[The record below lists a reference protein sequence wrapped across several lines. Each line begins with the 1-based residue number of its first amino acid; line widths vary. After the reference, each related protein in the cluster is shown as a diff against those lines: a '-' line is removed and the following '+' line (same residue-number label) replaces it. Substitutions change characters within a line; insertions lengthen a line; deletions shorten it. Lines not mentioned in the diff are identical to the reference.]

1 MLHFDTDYMR
11 GAHPAVMERLV
22 ETNLL
27 QTPGY
32 GADEYTAHARELI
45 LKACGLEDGKV
56 LFLAGGTQTNA
67 TVIDSVLAR
76 QEGVL
81 AVETSHI
88 NVHEA
93 GAVEATGHKVL
104 TVHSADGK
112 LKASDVKELVMAHY
126 ADTDHEHCVQ
136 PGMVYVSFPTETG
149 TLYSKKELE
158 QLSGIC
164 CELGLPLFIDGARL
178 GYGLMADGNDLTLP
192 EIARMCDVFTIGG
205 TKCGALFGE
214 AVVFTGN
221 ALGRD
226 FRYLIKQNGGM
237 LAKGR
242 LLGLQFLALLSDGIY
257 FEISKR
263 AGRLAMKVR
272 TALEAAGLELCSPC
286 TTNQQFVYMPV
297 PVLEK
302 LEEKYVFSVAP
313 CGREGWRLV
322 RICTSW
328 ATTDDADDALI
339 ADISACMEEK
349 I

>member
-1 MLHFDTDYMR
+1 MLHFECDYTE
-11 GAHPAVMERLV
+11 GAHPAVIEKICSTNMEQTCGYANDMYCEDARSLIRQLV
-22 ETNLL
+22 GI
-27 QTPGY
+27 PD
-32 GADEYTAHARELI
+32 ADVH
-45 LKACGLEDGKV
+45 
-56 LFLAGGTQTNA
+56 FLVGGTQSNR
-67 TVIDSVLAR
+67 TVISALLR
-76 QEGVL
+76 PHQGVV
-81 AVETSHI
+81 AATTGHI
-88 NVHEA
+88 AVHET
-93 GAVEATGHKVL
+93 GAVEASGHKVL

-126 ADTDHEHCVQ
+126 ADADHEHCVQ

-263 AGRLAMKVR
+263 ADRLAMKVR

-328 ATTDDADDALI
+328 ATTDDAVDALI

-349 I
+349 N